1 MLIREWLCEQHHTLV
16 QVGKDLGRSCPTLQP
31 VWVGTSSLQGR
42 RRGSHQGQGARI
54 VLDITVPEQIKQ
66 KATVQ
71 SRTLNSPL
79 MEIKFITKFGMKG

>member
-1 MLIREWLCEQHHTLV
+1 MSSTTDLCRLERIWGGPAQ
-16 QVGKDLGRSCPTLQP
+16 TLQP
-31 VWVGTSSLQGR
+31 AWVGTSSLQGR

-54 VLDITVPEQIKQ
+54 VLDIAVPEQIKQ

-71 SRTLNSPL
+71 SRTLNSPR